1 MATVAALVPL
11 DAPPCPASA
20 PRADPFAQLNPQQRA
35 AVQHGNSP
43 LLVLAGAGSGKTL
56 TLAARVARLVLDG
69 ADPQRLLLLTFSRRA
84 AQEMVQRAG
93 RLLHAALGLRATQA
107 PPVLPWAG
115 TFHAIGA
122 RLLRQYAAPIGLDP
136 QFSIL
141 DRSDAE
147 DLLGLLRQQLGLAAT
162 HKRFPLKATCL
173 AIYSRT
179 VNRQVPL
186 QQVLVEDFPWCA
198 DGHDALKTL
207 FRAYADEKLGQHA
220 LDYDDLLLAWHQML
234 EGAALCQHIA
244 ARFDHLLVD
253 EYQDTN
259 RLQASILQRLKPG
272 GQGLTVVGDDAQ
284 AIYSFRAAEVG
295 NILGFA
301 QAYGAAASTITLER
315 NYRST
320 QPILDASNAVIAL
333 AAQRHPKQLWTT
345 RASSQRVLLVSVADE
360 MDQARWV
367 ADQVLAQREGGL
379 RLKQQAVLARTG
391 HHTAALELELARRN
405 IPFVKF
411 GGLKFLEATHVKDV
425 LSLLRWAQNPRHR
438 LAGFRVA
445 QLLPGMGPA
454 QARRLVDVVGQ
465 ATDAPAALQAFAPP
479 PNARSEWQT
488 LALLMASLHA
498 NTAAAAAGQSRSA
511 TGWPDELATALAW
524 YAPHLQR
531 LHTDTATVRQLDLD
545 QLQHLAAGF
554 ASRERFLTDLT
565 LDPPEATSDQSGP
578 PHQDED
584 YLILSTIHA
593 AKGQEWDAVTVLNV
607 VDGCMPADLATGSA
621 AAVAEERRLLYV
633 AMTRARQ
640 HLALMVPLRFH
651 VSQQHHAGDRH
662 LYGGLSRFIPPAVA
676 ALFERVGPGHP
687 NTLASP
693 GPALPA
699 AALQAAATDVLP
711 WPGDGALGTGIGR
724 QLRAIWD

>member
-1 MATVAALVPL
+1 MATLAAFPPL
-11 DAPPCPASA
+11 DAPPRTAAAHRP
-20 PRADPFAQLNPQQRA
+20 DPFAQLNLQQRA
-35 AVQHGNSP
+35 AVLHGNSP

-122 RLLRQYAAPIGLDP
+122 RLLRQYAGPIGLDP

-186 QQVLVEDFPWCA
+186 AQVLDDDFPWCA
-198 DGHDALKTL
+198 DGHAALKTL

-234 EGAALCQHIA
+234 ADPAVCQHIG
-244 ARFDHLLVD
+244 ARFDYLLVD

-259 RLQASILQRLKPG
+259 RLQASILQRLKPDG
-272 GQGLTVVGDDAQ
+272 CGLTVVGDDAQ

-301 QAYGAAASTITLER
+301 QHYGTAACTITLER

-320 QPILDASNAVIAL
+320 QPILDASNGVIAL
-333 AAQRHPKQLWTT
+333 AAQRHPKQLWTD
-345 RASSQRVLLVSVADE
+345 RASSQRALLVTVADE

-367 ADQVLAQREGGL
+367 ADNVLAQREGGL
-379 RLKQQAVLARTG
+379 TLKQQAVLARTG

-454 QARRLVDVVGQ
+454 QARRLVDALGQ
-465 ATDAPAALQAFAPP
+465 AGDVAAALQAFVPP
-479 PNARSEWQT
+479 PNARSEWQA
-488 LALLMASLHA
+488 LATLMASLHA
-498 NTAAAAAGQSRSA
+498 NTAANTAGQHGNA
-511 TGWPDELATALAW
+511 AGWPDELSTALAW

-531 LHTDTATVRQLDLD
+531 LHADTATVRQLDLD
-545 QLQHLAAGF
+545 QLQLLAAGF

-565 LDPPEATSDQSGP
+565 LDPPEATSAQSGP

-676 ALFERVGPGHP
+676 ALFERVAAGQP
-687 NTLASP
+687 ASP
-693 GPALPA
+693 AMPDGPPPGVAQGLP
-699 AALQAAATDVLP
+699 P
-711 WPGDGALGTGIGR
+711 WPGSPAPGSGIGQ
-724 QLRAIWD
+724 QLRAMWD